1 MCSSDLYVLH
11 PLRVMLGVK
20 TEAERI
26 VAVLHDVVEDCEG
39 WSFDRLIGEG
49 FAPEIIDGLKSVT
62 NIEGEAYED
71 FVKRAAANP
80 IGRRVKL
87 SDLTDNSDLS
97 RIATPTA
104 KDHERLARYQRAIAY
119 IQSLG

>member
-1 MCSSDLYVLH
+1 M
-11 PLRVMLGVK
+11 
-20 TEAERI
+20 
-26 VAVLHDVVEDCEG
+26 
-39 WSFDRLIGEG
+39 IGEG

-62 NIEGEAYED
+62 KIEGEAYED

-104 KDHERLARYQRAIAY
+104 KDHERLARYQREIAY